1 MIALILAAGYAT
13 RLYPLTKDTPKPL
26 LPVQGSRTILDLLI
40 GRLEVLEDI
49 TEILIVTND
58 RFFHAF
64 GQWHQQYQGEK
75 PIRILNDGTSSPE
88 GRLGA
93 IGDIQYVLER
103 ERLQDDLLVLAG
115 DNVLGFGLEGYL
127 NYFHKIDRD
136 CILVRNVDNIEELRS
151 VGVAELDA
159 EMRVLSLEE
168 KPQEPRSSI
177 GVFALYIYKRTTLPL
192 ISRYLAEG
200 GNPDAPSYFP
210 EWLHSRQEMRAY
222 YTEGTIDDVGTP
234 EAYAEMRA
242 RLGAGEDE
250 ASC

>member
-13 RLYPLTKDTPKPL
+13 RLYPLTRDTPKPL
-26 LPVQGSRTILDLLI
+26 LPVQGNRTILDLLI
-40 GRLEVLEDI
+40 DRLEVLEEI

-64 GQWHQQYQGEK
+64 EQWHQQYRGPK

-93 IGDIQYVLER
+93 IGDIQFVIGR
-103 ERLQDDLLVLAG
+103 EQLQEDLLVLAG

-127 NYFHKIDRD
+127 NYFHKVDKD
-136 CILVRNVDNIEELRS
+136 CILVRTVDDIEELQS

-159 EMRVLSLEE
+159 QRRVLSLEE
-168 KPQEPRSSI
+168 KPQSPKTNI
-177 GVFALYIYKRTTLPL
+177 GVFALYIYKRSTLPL
-192 ISRYLAEG
+192 FSRYLADG

-234 EAYAEMRA
+234 EAYAQMRA
-242 RLGAGEDE
+242 RLGNVQEEQG
-250 ASC
+250 

>member
-13 RLYPLTKDTPKPL
+13 RLYPLTRDTPKPL
-26 LPVQGSRTILDLLI
+26 LPVQGNRTILDLLI
-40 GRLEVLEDI
+40 DRLEVLEEI

-58 RFFHAF
+58 RFFLAF
-64 GQWHQQYQGEK
+64 EQWHQQYSGQK

-93 IGDIQYVLER
+93 IGDIQFVIGR
-103 ERLQDDLLVLAG
+103 EQLQEDLLVLAG

-127 NYFHKIDRD
+127 NYFHKVDKD
-136 CILVRNVDNIEELRS
+136 CILVRTVDDIEELQS

-159 EMRVLSLEE
+159 QRRVLSLEE
-168 KPQEPRSSI
+168 KPQSPKTNI
-177 GVFALYIYKRTTLPL
+177 GVFALYIYKRSTLPL
-192 ISRYLAEG
+192 FSRYLADG

-234 EAYAEMRA
+234 EAYAQMRA
-242 RLGAGEDE
+242 RLGNAQEEQG
-250 ASC
+250 

>member
-13 RLYPLTKDTPKPL
+13 RLYPLTIDTPKPL

-40 GRLEVLEDI
+40 GRLEVLEEI
-49 TEILIVTND
+49 TEILVVTNE

-64 GQWHQQYQGEK
+64 EVWHHQCNGPK

-93 IGDIQYVLER
+93 IGDIRYVLER
-103 ERLQDDLLVLAG
+103 EQVQEDLLVLAG

-127 NYFHKIDRD
+127 NYFHKVDKD
-136 CILVRNVDNIEELRS
+136 CILVRTVDDIEELRS
-151 VGVAELDA
+151 VGVAELDD

-168 KPQEPRSSI
+168 KPREPRSNI
-177 GVFALYIYKRTTLPL
+177 GVFALYIYKKSTLPL
-192 ISRYLAEG
+192 FTRYLAEG

-234 EAYAEMRA
+234 EAYAEMRI
-242 RLGAGEDE
+242 RLGNGQG
-250 ASC
+250 SQG

>member
-40 GRLEVLEDI
+40 DRLEVLEEV
-49 TEILIVTND
+49 TEIQIVTND
-58 RFFHAF
+58 RFFRAF
-64 GQWHQQYQGEK
+64 EQWHLKYRGTK
-75 PIRILNDGTSSPE
+75 PIRILNDGTSLPE

-93 IGDIQYVLER
+93 VGDIQYVIER
-103 ERLQDDLLVLAG
+103 EHLSEDLLVLAG

-127 NYFHKIDRD
+127 NYFHQVDKD
-136 CILVRNVDNIEELRS
+136 CILVRTVDDIQELRS

-159 EMRVLSLEE
+159 EGRVLSLEE
-168 KPQEPRSSI
+168 KPQSPRTNI
-177 GVFALYIYKRTTLPL
+177 GVFALYLYKRSTLPL
-192 ISRYLAEG
+192 FAHYLAEG

-234 EAYAEMRA
+234 EAYTEMRD
-242 RLGAGEDE
+242 RLSNGE
-250 ASC
+250 A